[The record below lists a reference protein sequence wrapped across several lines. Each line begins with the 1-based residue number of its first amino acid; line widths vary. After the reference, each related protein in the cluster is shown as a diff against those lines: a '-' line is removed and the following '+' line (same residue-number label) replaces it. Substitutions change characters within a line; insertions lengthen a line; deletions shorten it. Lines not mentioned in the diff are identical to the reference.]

1 MNNDNSAVYN
11 LMPDASS
18 PASANTQGRKL
29 NKTERKAI
37 VAATLG
43 TIVEYTDWVIYAT
56 FSSILAKQFSP
67 RAIASRRCCRCLP
80 YSP

>member
-1 MNNDNSAVYN
+1 MNNDNNAALHRLPEMDSG
-11 LMPDASS
+11 S
-18 PASANTQGRKL
+18 NTQGRKL

-56 FSSILAKQFSP
+56 FSSILARQFSP
-67 RAIASRRCCRCLP
+67 VITA
-80 YSP
+80 